1 MNAREIVLILLGAK
15 WSKSIPYL
23 QILCLSAYLYPLQ
36 LINLNVLKAKG
47 RSDLYLRLE
56 IIKKVASIP
65 AIILGVVFGMEALLW
80 GIVFN
85 SIIVYLLNSTY
96 SVDLI
101 HYPVKKQL
109 LDILPTILCF
119 SVISAFSMIV
129 GSLLG
134 SNIFTSFIVKTLA
147 FCVIVIAVGEIFH
160 VSEYKECKKVLRDS
174 VC

>member
-1 MNAREIVLILLGAK
+1 MDFFYNVVYRVLCVIRSRYRRIMEREILQYLGHHGTGCAYCIPTSDSSRWDHI
-15 WSKSIPYL
+15 WSFCS
-23 QILCLSAYLYPLQ
+23 
-36 LINLNVLKAKG
+36 
-47 RSDLYLRLE
+47 
-56 IIKKVASIP
+56 
-65 AIILGVVFGMEALLW
+65 VVFGMEALLW